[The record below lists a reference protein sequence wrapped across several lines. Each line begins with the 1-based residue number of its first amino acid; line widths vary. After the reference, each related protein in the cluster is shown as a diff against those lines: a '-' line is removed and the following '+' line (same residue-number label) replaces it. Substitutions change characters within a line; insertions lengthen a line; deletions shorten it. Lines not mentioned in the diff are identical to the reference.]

1 MKGYKINR
9 LTLAVALILSS
20 GAASAAPENITYHG
34 NTSGSIINFGPVPAK
49 PVKPVIDDA
58 ELDQKNI
65 TLVLDTWWWN
75 YQYTDGF
82 KEAIAQLGLTIDQMT
97 ANYQEMDAR
106 AKNPNDPLFWLK
118 RTLEIYPSHAADRY
132 NIPVTESNTVM
143 RKRTTTYDR
152 NNYFL
157 TREYGKTGEAI
168 TIKAGTIPAGVT
180 CYAAMDGDMTL
191 FKGTGSEKPLL
202 SGGTMTYVMPH
213 DGILLLGCKDNNSH
227 MKNLDTTVP
236 MQILSGGSQRHP
248 LFIFGINSQRD
259 WADFSQK
266 ATPTGYGVFF
276 DGRSRYAVSRQRLAA
291 SADTNIL
298 KTLRENLLLTI
309 TYDKLN
315 GMDGSSELHQ
325 PARSLF
331 MTSYDECCWA
341 NSAGGR
347 LAIGRYPTLPDIGNW
362 ATWHEYGHDYQMDWS
377 WKEVQEVT
385 VNIYSLAA
393 CYTQWGYA
401 ALNQCHQQ
409 AEALGFSWD
418 QQAVGSAIKAG
429 QIWNIDAQGEH
440 FRRLNMFAQ
449 LLASYPDLYPALGKA
464 LREDVNRGTGSVVL
478 NEKQKQVDWFAINA
492 SRFSG
497 HDLRAFFD
505 LWTLP
510 YSAAA
515 GEQIAALKLPQ
526 PAQPVATYEA
536 TLTHTGSTPTTAK
549 LKIENNTDRKGI
561 GFVANSEKVGPR
573 ALIWSGEDESRLHTQ
588 VVDTQNRAF
597 TVTLRGKRAMGGCS
611 GHAVNTAAVCG
622 SSDAGIHLSVSYH
635 PEDNPHLPAGDYH
648 GTLPLIATAW
658 GNPAWTA
665 NVNIP
670 LSISK

>member
-34 NTSGSIINFGPVPAK
+34 NTSGSIINFGPVP
-49 PVKPVIDDA
+49 VINDA
-58 ELDQKNI
+58 DMDQKNGELI
-65 TLVLDTWWWN
+65 LDTWWWN
-75 YQYTDGF
+75 YQYSGGF

-118 RTLEIYPSHAADRY
+118 RTLEIYPAQQNQYH
-132 NIPVTESNTVM
+132 IPVTEKMSG
-143 RKRTTTYDR
+143 RTTGHGR
-152 NNYFL
+152 NTYFL
-157 TREYGKTGEAI
+157 TRTYGRQNDTIAIETGN
-168 TIKAGTIPAGVT
+168 IPEGVA
-180 CYAAMDGDMTL
+180 CYAANDAAINFSKITGPADVQPLEANRINHYKVLQDGL
-191 FKGTGSEKPLL
+191 IVL
-202 SGGTMTYVMPH
+202 SCQERDNQSMAHVDQNVTM
-213 DGILLLGCKDNNSH
+213 K
-227 MKNLDTTVP
+227 
-236 MQILSGGSQRHP
+236 ILSGGAAQP
-248 LFIFGINSQRD
+248 LFIFGQHTQHE
-259 WADFSQK
+259 WAAFSTQP
-266 ATPTGYGVFF
+266 TPSGQTIFF
-276 DGRSRYAVSRQRLAA
+276 DGRTRYIANNKLAA
-291 SADTNIL
+291 ASSGTDIL
-298 KTLRENLLLTI
+298 HTMHEHLLRTLTF
-309 TYDKLN
+309 DKLN
-315 GMDGSSELHQ
+315 GLDGASALHQ
-325 PARSLF
+325 PSRGLF
-331 MTSYDECCWA
+331 YASYNACCWA
-341 NSAGGR
+341 NGGHG
-347 LAIGRYPTLPDIGNW
+347 LTAIGFK
-362 ATWHEYGHDYQMDWS
+362 ATIPAESSWGEWHEYGHHYQMGWS
-377 WKEVQEVT
+377 WSGMTEIT
-385 VNIYSLAA
+385 VNLYSLAA
-393 CYTQWGYA
+393 CYRQLGNVDVKECSSSKGLT
-401 ALNQCHQQ
+401 
-409 AEALGFSWD
+409 GFSWD
-418 QQAVGSAIKAG
+418 QQAVGSLLKSG
-429 QIWNIDAQGEH
+429 QSWNFETEPDQ
-440 FRRLNMFAQ
+440 FRRATMFAE
-449 LLASYPDLYPALGKA
+449 LMTSYPEMYPQLGKA
-464 LREDVNRGTGSVVL
+464 YRESFSYDKDKALINDKQ
-478 NEKQKQVDWFAINA
+478 EKIDWFVTNA

-536 TLTHTGSTPTTAK
+536 TLAHTGSTPTTAK

-573 ALIWSGEDESRLHTQ
+573 ALIWSGENESRLHTQ
-588 VVDTQNRAF
+588 VVDVQNRAF